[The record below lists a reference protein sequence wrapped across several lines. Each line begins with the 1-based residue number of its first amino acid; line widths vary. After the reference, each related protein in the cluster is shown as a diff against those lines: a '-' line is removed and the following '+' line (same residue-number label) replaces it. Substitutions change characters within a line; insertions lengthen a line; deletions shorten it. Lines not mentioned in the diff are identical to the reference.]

1 MGGRNRRIARAV
13 LSALAVLAIAFCA
26 WSMSQYARGE
36 DPLASLP
43 GAPSLSLSTTQEASD
58 AASGTKGPGTGS
70 EVGAKE
76 GPTSPSNEQSPSG
89 SAGEPGGDS
98 GSAGSPSSR
107 GEAAGGSEGE
117 GRASEEGGLAS
128 GTGVSTA
135 SGGPADSDDGL
146 ISVTVL
152 VNGSSS
158 TAHVS
163 EGSTAYD
170 ALRSVASV
178 QSGANPYGSGSW
190 VYVINGVGSTDMSG
204 GHGWVYS
211 VDGVSPSVMSDEYG
225 VSDGSVVSWSYV

>member
-1 MGGRNRRIARAV
+1 MGARNQRIARAV
-13 LSALAVLAIAFCA
+13 LSVLAVLVIAFCA

-43 GAPSLSLSTTQEASD
+43 GAPSLSLSTTREASD
-58 AASGTKGPGTGS
+58 AASDGKGS
-70 EVGAKE
+70 ETSSGGDSKE
-76 GPTSPSNEQSPSG
+76 GSTTPSKEQSSSG
-89 SAGEPGGDS
+89 SADEKAGDS
-98 GSAGSPSSR
+98 EDTRPSDAR
-107 GEAAGGSEGE
+107 NE
-117 GRASEEGGLAS
+117 
-128 GTGVSTA
+128 A
-135 SGGPADSDDGL
+135 SGGSGGQGYVSGGGDLASSAGVSESSDGSADSDDGL

-170 ALRSVASV
+170 ALCSVASV
-178 QSGANPYGSGSW
+178 QSGPNPYGSGSW

-211 VDGVSPSVMSDEYG
+211 IDGVSPSVMSDEYG